1 MCIRDRS
8 KKCPEAEAQPTL
20 GHVPGPGRFLSLTH
34 LSLSV
39 IATSS
44 TSASQGAAQVA
55 AGHAL
60 APLLPGDLPAA
71 ELQAP
76 LTQEQEAWQL
86 PGPGTGAFSFF

>member
-1 MCIRDRS
+1 M
-8 KKCPEAEAQPTL
+8 
-20 GHVPGPGRFLSLTH
+20 
-34 LSLSV
+34 
-39 IATSS
+39 
-44 TSASQGAAQVA
+44 A

-60 APLLPGDLPAA
+60 APLLTGDLPAA